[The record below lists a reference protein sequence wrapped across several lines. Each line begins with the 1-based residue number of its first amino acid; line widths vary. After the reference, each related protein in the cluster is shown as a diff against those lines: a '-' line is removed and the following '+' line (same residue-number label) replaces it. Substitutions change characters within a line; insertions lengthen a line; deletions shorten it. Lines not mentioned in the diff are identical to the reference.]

1 MLRPE
6 IRFSLRGY
14 SGRIR
19 STNTSIVPPYR
30 SLGAAASAGF
40 LSGIMGTHIDS
51 IHQSDFMFCEICGT
65 MLSFDSRKYVRCPL
79 CNFKKKTIEVA
90 GKEIKYTVSEEQ
102 IRRELGLSSIEV
114 SGERTRSMDYNVRCP
129 KCSNKG
135 VYYHTQQTRS
145 ADEGQTMFYNCPNC
159 GYNFTDNT

>member
-1 MLRPE
+1 M
-6 IRFSLRGY
+6 
-14 SGRIR
+14 
-19 STNTSIVPPYR
+19 STKKKKNSVVR
-30 SLGAAASAGF
+30 
-40 LSGIMGTHIDS
+40 
-51 IHQSDFMFCEICGT
+51 QSDFMFCETCGT
-65 MLSFDSRKYVRCPL
+65 MLSFDSRNYVRCPL
-79 CNFKKKTIEVA
+79 CLRKKKTEEVA
-90 GKEIKYTVSEEQ
+90 GMEIKYTVSEEQ

-114 SGERTRSMDYNVRCP
+114 SGERTRSMDYNVICP

>member
-1 MLRPE
+1 MMATK
-6 IRFSLRGY
+6 IGSV
-14 SGRIR
+14 
-19 STNTSIVPPYR
+19 N
-30 SLGAAASAGF
+30 
-40 LSGIMGTHIDS
+40 
-51 IHQSDFMFCEICGT
+51 QSDFMFCEICGT
-65 MLSFDSRKYVRCPL
+65 ILSFDSRLYVRCPL
-79 CNFKKKTIEVA
+79 CKFKKKATDVA
-90 GKEIKYTVSEEQ
+90 KMEIKYTVSEEQ

-114 SGERTRSMDYNVRCP
+114 SGESSRSMDYNVRCP